1 MAIPPAW
8 QLACFLPAS
17 NPLIFMDT
25 IVGSNPSRYKQMAIE
40 FWLVVGLT
48 CFPALAAAD
57 ELDDALAVIA
67 KVGPDAAGSGAARQ
81 ARDFLARQGPEALP
95 RLLNALDTKN
105 VVAANWYRTAFDA
118 IAERELAKPTP
129 QLPRVEIERYVRDEK
144 HSGRA
149 RRLGLAVLERLD
161 PSIRGQLLPI
171 WLDDPEFRRDAV
183 EHALSKGDLALK
195 EKQSEPAR
203 QAYEQAFL
211 HARESDQV
219 LQAVA
224 KLKSVGQVVDP
235 IAHLGFIDRW
245 WLVGPFP
252 APAMTGFAAEF
263 PPEKQVD
270 LKAEYSGEGGQK
282 LRWKLHQTADQ
293 LGESN
298 LISAIA
304 AVKESVGYAYAE
316 IESPAEQPVELRCS
330 ADDNLTVWLN
340 GTKVLD
346 REQWLNGTRLDRF
359 ITPVK
364 LQAGTNRILVK
375 ICQGPQHVNPE
386 VPNNWSF
393 QLRLCD
399 ATGIAAKF
407 KNLLPAPRP

>member
-1 MAIPPAW
+1 
-8 QLACFLPAS
+8 
-17 NPLIFMDT
+17 MDT
-25 IVGSNPSRYKQMAIE
+25 IVRSVACRYKQKAIVL
-40 FWLVVGLT
+40 W
-48 CFPALAAAD
+48 LAAVAALLAQVADAD
-57 ELDDALAVIA
+57 EVDDAIAVIA
-67 KVGPDAAGSGAARQ
+67 KVGPDAAGSAAARQ
-81 ARDFLARQGPEALP
+81 VRDLLARQGPEALP
-95 RLLNALDTKN
+95 RLLIALDTKN
-105 VVAANWYRTAFDA
+105 VVAANWYRTAFDT
-118 IAERELAKPTP
+118 IVERELTQPMP
-129 QLPRVEIERYVRDEK
+129 QLPRAAFDEYVRDEK
-144 HSGRA
+144 RSGRA
-149 RRLGLAVLERLD
+149 RRLGLAVLERID
-161 PSIRGQLLPI
+161 PAIRGKLLPK

-183 EHALSKGDLALK
+183 EHAILQGDLALK
-195 EKQSEPAR
+195 EKQNEPAR

-219 LQAVA
+219 LQSVA
-224 KLKSVGQVVDP
+224 KLKGVGQVVDP
-235 IAHLGFIDRW
+235 ITHLGFINRW

-270 LKAEYSGEGGQK
+270 LAAEYSGEGGQK

-293 LGESN
+293 LGETN
-298 LISAIA
+298 IIQAIA

-316 IESPAEQPVELRCS
+316 IESPAEQQVELRCS

-340 GTKVLD
+340 GKKVLD

-359 ITPVK
+359 ISPVTLK
-364 LQAGTNRILVK
+364 AGINRVLVK

-393 QLRLCD
+393 QLRFCD

-407 KNLLPAPRP
+407 TNLLPEKEPARP